1 MSTPQRPIP
10 VSIGRPQREGVPA
23 EAPARASVS
32 EPSEARPTS
41 AQAFVQTPLIDIF
54 EEPDGLVLL
63 ADLPGAVE
71 ESVAIDL
78 EDNLL
83 TLRAEARRSVPESAP
98 ALLEEFPFG
107 CYQRT
112 FILSDE
118 VDRSRISAELKHG
131 VLRISLPKAERAKPR
146 RIEIKGLDGNGP
158 AS

>member
-10 VSIGRPQREGVPA
+10 VPIGRPQGED
-23 EAPARASVS
+23 APPDTPSPTA
-32 EPSEARPTS
+32 EPSAARPS
-41 AQAFVQTPLIDIF
+41 PPSAFVQTPLIDIF

-63 ADLPGAVE
+63 ADLPGAIE
-71 ESVAIDL
+71 DSVAIEL

-83 TLRAEARRSVPESAP
+83 TLRAEARRPVPESAS

-107 CYQRT
+107 SYQRT

>member
-10 VSIGRPQREGVPA
+10 VPIGRPQGDTASPDA
-23 EAPARASVS
+23 SAPATESSA
-32 EPSEARPTS
+32 AQPT
-41 AQAFVQTPLIDIF
+41 AAPAFVQTPLIDIF

-63 ADLPGAVE
+63 ADLPGAIE
-71 ESVAIDL
+71 DSVAIEL

-83 TLRAEARRSVPESAP
+83 TLRAETRRTVPESAS

>member
-1 MSTPQRPIP
+1 
-10 VSIGRPQREGVPA
+10 
-23 EAPARASVS
+23 
-32 EPSEARPTS
+32 
-41 AQAFVQTPLIDIF
+41 VQTPLIDIF

-63 ADLPGAVE
+63 ADVPGAVE
-71 ESVAIDL
+71 ESVAIEL

-83 TLRAEARRSVPESAP
+83 TLRASARRPAPESASV
-98 ALLEEFPFG
+98 LLEEFPFG